1 MLGVMGLCLD
11 LLLHSKRWI
20 WGRSRN
26 YCSGPGWSSGMRQA
40 GHCAYIPL
48 PSVCGTSQQPGPV
61 AFFCRAMAQTKK
73 KKKKNA
79 NVTRDSV
86 SGWLSFGEVSRRG
99 HSSCSHQWP
108 IDVWA
113 GLGMFLHPPRSV
125 GWGGLGGGGE
135 GALTPP
141 PASPVCPAT
150 PAGRGRGDRGM
161 GLMSAPHQARV
172 TPSSSS
178 PWSPGTSSPRWWP
191 GPPSARGTSCTP
203 SLMKPLTCT

>member
-1 MLGVMGLCLD
+1 MVLVQG
-11 LLLHSKRWI
+11 
-20 WGRSRN
+20 
-26 YCSGPGWSSGMRQA
+26 
-40 GHCAYIPL
+40 
-48 PSVCGTSQQPGPV
+48 GPV
-61 AFFCRAMAQTKK
+61 GCGRQDTVPTSRCLQFVAQASSQGRWLFSVVRWLRQK